1 MSAIT
6 MELRDGREKRN
17 TNRSGNRTPTALFEY
32 KRIGSCAYDRIHS
45 GICRTETRKSKTT
58 CRSKQ
63 CSGIQNIQSLKK
75 YWCQSGDRNNTYPC
89 PKCKKV
95 IIAITFYLD
104 KLNKTISF
112 IPYNTPT
119 KNKKARLQPGSEVN
133 LRLTPKRFLS
143 PLLFA
148 VNQKI

>member
-1 MSAIT
+1 MSVIT
-6 MELRDGREKRN
+6 MELRDGNRKRN
-17 TNRSGNRTPTALFEY
+17 DRSGNRTPTALFRY
-32 KRIGSCAYDRIHS
+32 KRIGSYTYDRIYS
-45 GICRTETRKSKTT
+45 GIRRTEAWKPKTS

-75 YWCQSGDRNNTYPC
+75 YRCQSGDRNNTYPC

-119 KNKKARLQPGSEVN
+119 KNKKARRQPGSEVN

>member
-1 MSAIT
+1 MSVIT

-17 TNRSGNRTPTALFEY
+17 DRSGNRTPTALFRY

-58 CRSKQ
+58 CGSKQ

-75 YWCQSGDRNNTYPC
+75 YRCQSGDRNNTYPC

-119 KNKKARLQPGSEVN
+119 KNKKARRQPGSE
-133 LRLTPKRFLS
+133 LDKSPTTDFCLS